1 MKPTNRGYMTVCE
14 AAKMSGVSNAI
25 AYTAIRTGKLEAEI
39 IDGRYMVRPEAVK
52 AWRDNTRDRSGA
64 LFIPLGQQMAL
75 NFRVSRDMYADIAQV
90 ARARHMTMSGLAR
103 KAIQK
108 QIEEEQKNG

>member
-1 MKPTNRGYMTVCE
+1 MKPTDRGYMTVYE

-25 AYTAIRTGKLEAEI
+25 VYTAIRTGKLEAQI

-64 LFIPLGQQMAL
+64 LLTPLGQQGNVCRHCSDCPGTAYDDERMAAEGY
-75 NFRVSRDMYADIAQV
+75 SEAD
-90 ARARHMTMSGLAR
+90 
-103 KAIQK
+103 
-108 QIEEEQKNG
+108 